1 MSNWSSFEEEC
12 TDFLNTEYS
21 NSYLFFKLV
30 GGSNSNISDI
40 QIIKDNSIKG
50 YIEAKMSLAQSGQF
64 VLLKNANDS
73 AFTYSPLNKSPLTP
87 SAQIIMDYINA
98 NYNYF
103 KDVNTSSL
111 GIKLPSEV
119 FTNWIT
125 QHYLDKGALFI
136 ITSSFNGE
144 LVVFKTEDF
153 GKYFTV
159 KANFRRKKSGSS
171 NLPTS
176 HYNVVYNYLNTK
188 FNSKNITADFLKSES
203 TKKYY
208 INLNTDI
215 SLDKYQFTINDI
227 SYQLSSK
234 LDNNYN
240 NLYEIRKLGSTNNPN
255 VIFSIE
261 YNGTSSSIN
270 QLEDYLHSL
279 DSENVLI

>member
-12 TDFLNTEYS
+12 TDFLNTKYS
-21 NSYLFFKLV
+21 NSSLFFKHV

-64 VLLKNANDS
+64 VLLKNDADS
-73 AFTYSPLNKSPLTP
+73 AFIYSPLNKSPLTP
-87 SAQIIMDYINA
+87 SAQIIINYINS
-98 NYNYF
+98 NYNNF
-103 KDVNTSSL
+103 KDVNTNSL
-111 GIKLPSEV
+111 GINLPSNI
-119 FTNWIT
+119 FTDWIT
-125 QHYLDKGALFI
+125 KHYLDKGALFI
-136 ITSSFNGE
+136 ITSSFNGK
-144 LVVFKTEDF
+144 LIVFKTEDF
-153 GKYFTV
+153 GKYFTI

-176 HYNVVYNYLNTK
+176 HYDSVFNYLNTI
-188 FNSKNITADFLKSES
+188 FNSKNIKTNFLKSES

-208 INLNTDI
+208 INLNTDA
-215 SLDKYQFTINDI
+215 SFDKYQFTINNV
-227 SYQLSSK
+227 SYQLSAKQNS
-234 LDNNYN
+234 NYN

-261 YNGTSSSIN
+261 YNGTTSSIN

-279 DSENVLI
+279 L